1 MNTAF
6 IFAESMINASTKR
19 PVNQT
24 KEPFIE
30 HALVDN
36 GQYVCCTHKQ
46 KISYYD
52 KIRLPNKN
60 NLGISPNGEIIE
72 DNWSLKEEEFRK
84 F

>member
-1 MNTAF
+1 MVNTCA
-6 IFAESMINASTKR
+6 
-19 PVNQT
+19 
-24 KEPFIE
+24 
-30 HALVDN
+30 AL
-36 GQYVCCTHKQ
+36 KQ

-52 KIRLPNKN
+52 RIRLSNKN

>member
-1 MNTAF
+1 MLQQNDQSTTPRNLSLSMHWLTMVNTCA
-6 IFAESMINASTKR
+6 
-19 PVNQT
+19 
-24 KEPFIE
+24 
-30 HALVDN
+30 AL
-36 GQYVCCTHKQ
+36 KQ

-52 KIRLPNKN
+52 KIRLSNKN